1 MGKLVTDSSVGT
13 WYQGLHKA
21 AFNPPEGFF
30 SPVWV
35 VLYFLIAVAGW
46 RVWRLG
52 NARAVRIALLLFGVQ
67 LALNLGWSVL
77 FFGFQRIDL
86 ALVEMAMLVV
96 TVILTTQR
104 FWYLD
109 RLAGILLLPY
119 LLWLGFATILL
130 WYIWKLN

>member
-1 MGKLVTDSSVGT
+1 
-13 WYQGLHKA
+13 
-21 AFNPPEGFF
+21 
-30 SPVWV
+30 
-35 VLYFLIAVAGW
+35 
-46 RVWRLG
+46 
-52 NARAVRIALLLFGVQ
+52 
-67 LALNLGWSVL
+67 
-77 FFGFQRIDL
+77 
-86 ALVEMAMLVV
+86 MAMLVV